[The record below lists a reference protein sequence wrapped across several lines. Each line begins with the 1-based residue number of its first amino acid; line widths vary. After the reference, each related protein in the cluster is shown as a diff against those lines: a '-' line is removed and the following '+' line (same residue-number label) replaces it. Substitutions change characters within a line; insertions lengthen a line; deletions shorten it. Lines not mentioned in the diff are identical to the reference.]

1 MEPLMSITLSELVK
15 SPRSDHQL
23 TEFDECAILGDVFNG
38 LAFIHLHGYMH
49 RDIKPGNIGVDLNP
63 ARAAILDLGAC
74 TQATESHNQMVGTI
88 AYLAPEIINLKR
100 HTDSQTLPSYT
111 SQADVWSAALSG
123 AEFLCH
129 TSLTAFWLL
138 EQDVR
143 GVTAFSLDQVRS
155 HLRHAQQYGSQQ
167 SRAVFGLI
175 YSALSSEPA
184 DRPVAQQLSDEM
196 KAAKSEML
204 TLSRDTNTPSEP
216 PHRRRKV

>member
-1 MEPLMSITLSELVK
+1 MSIPLSDLVK

-23 TEFDECAILGDVFNG
+23 TDFDECAILGDAFDG

-49 RDIKPGNIGVDLNP
+49 RDIKPSNIGVDLSP

-74 TQATESHNQMVGTI
+74 TQATESHNHMVGTI

-100 HTDSQTLPSYT
+100 QTDPQTLPPYT

-138 EQDVR
+138 EQGVR

-155 HLRHAQQYGSQQ
+155 HLRHTQECSSQQ
-167 SRAVFGLI
+167 SRAVFELI
-175 YSALSSEPA
+175 YSALSCEPA
-184 DRPVAQQLSDEM
+184 DRPVAQQLSDGL

-204 TLSRDTNTPSEP
+204 ILSRDTNSPSEP
-216 PHRRRKV
+216 QYRRRKV